1 MNGTAAQLANA
12 LRAALPALDHSD
24 YHEGPGP
31 AEGAAA
37 HARRALRA
45 YERAAKQ
52 DAKKAAPRFTV
63 TPWHGEGK
71 SVFHVIDT
79 HAPDGQ
85 QPAAFVAAYT
95 NDRAAANADAKKRN
109 DQTAQPDLAEL
120 ARALR
125 AIVKEL
131 NGPMRGYWTE
141 STDNNE
147 QAAREALAAY
157 DRAQQPKPKGA
168 PGRCKACKHYGDD
181 CTCHHRKGARHVRG

>member
-1 MNGTAAQLANA
+1 MNDTAAQLANA

-37 HARRALRA
+37 PARRALRA

-52 DAKKAAPRFTV
+52 DAKK
-63 TPWHGEGK
+63 
-71 SVFHVIDT
+71 
-79 HAPDGQ
+79 
-85 QPAAFVAAYT
+85 
-95 NDRAAANADAKKRN
+95 RN
-109 DQTAQPDLAEL
+109 EQTAQPDQAEL
-120 ARALR
+120 ASALR
-125 AIVKEL
+125 ALVKEL

-141 STDNNE
+141 SLDNTE

-168 PGRCKACKHYGDD
+168 PGLCPVCRHYGED
-181 CTCHHRKGARHVRG
+181 CTCYRRKGARHVRG

>member
-1 MNGTAAQLANA
+1 MNDTAAQLANA

-37 HARRALRA
+37 PARRALRA

-52 DAKKAAPRFTV
+52 AA
-63 TPWHGEGK
+63 
-71 SVFHVIDT
+71 
-79 HAPDGQ
+79 
-85 QPAAFVAAYT
+85 
-95 NDRAAANADAKKRN
+95 
-109 DQTAQPDLAEL
+109 QTDPAEL

-141 STDNNE
+141 GMDNAE
-147 QAAREALAAY
+147 QAASEALAAY
-157 DRAQQPKPKGA
+157 DAHCAQSA
-168 PGRCKACKHYGDD
+168 TSVA
-181 CTCHHRKGARHVRG
+181 